1 MKTVPYHNREKLVEW
16 SQMLLER
23 IDVNAEVLSNL
34 LEDAHKDGVRDGYDQ
49 GVASCHEGS
58 IVRFSE

>member
-34 LEDAHKDGVRDGYDQ
+34 LEDAHKAGERYGYDQ
-49 GVASCHEGS
+49 GVSSCHEGT
-58 IVRFSE
+58 IIQFVE